1 MLQTN
6 INCAP
11 FFLSLLASQSST
23 SPFFPMSG
31 VRNGIITIKSE
42 LKNKERFSDNKR
54 IEQEI
59 ERFHYATEIEIKI
72 LERS

>member
-1 MLQTN
+1 
-6 INCAP
+6 
-11 FFLSLLASQSST
+11 
-23 SPFFPMSG
+23 MSG